1 LYCLLTYWQEENVS
15 KTHGNEWQVLDS
27 VIILS
32 LPPPPPPP
40 ATPSPSSSWQGWDQI
55 QLISLSLQN
64 QIHMMIIDDRVGLFS
79 SKTRKGACLLHEHRV
94 DMVDNFGGMPD

>member
-32 LPPPPPPP
+32 LPPPPPRNSLTFFIMAGMGSNP
-40 ATPSPSSSWQGWDQI
+40 ANFFVFAESNSY
-55 QLISLSLQN
+55 
-64 QIHMMIIDDRVGLFS
+64 DD
-79 SKTRKGACLLHEHRV
+79 H
-94 DMVDNFGGMPD
+94 